1 MQRQR
6 GPGSVPGL
14 SIRAR
19 YCVSGLSSTSGT
31 LLDALCI
38 IHLPPKTSKV
48 AGAALTSRVF
58 CSLVRTHTQQKTLT
72 LACQTAA
79 LLCSGPVLY
88 ALLDLSLFLRPNP
101 PLPPLS
107 PVTVQVQCSIAQ
119 RRASCP
125 VHDPYAHFYSPSHPT
140 RRLLFSSS
148 EDSFPSLPSC
158 RRGPD
163 QLFPILFFSLQPS
176 KPSLRRPPTCLAV
189 PFLPLSTATDPSFSA
204 NGGKHLSKI
213 LQQ

>member
-6 GPGSVPGL
+6 IPGSVPGP
-14 SIRAR
+14 SIRAQ
-19 YCVSGLSSTSGT
+19 YLACPVHEEVPCLMLSAPSI
-31 LLDALCI
+31 C
-38 IHLPPKTSKV
+38 PPKL

-58 CSLVRTHTQQKTLT
+58 CSLVRTHTSAKDVDFGLPDFCSALPWDGTLCPDRFEP
-72 LACQTAA
+72 LSQTQ
-79 LLCSGPVLY
+79 
-88 ALLDLSLFLRPNP
+88 P

-125 VHDPYAHFYSPSHPT
+125 VHDPYAHSYSPSPPT

-176 KPSLRRPPTCLAV
+176 KPSKPSLRRPPTCLAV
-189 PFLPLSTATDPSFSA
+189 PFPPLVTATDPSFSS